1 MNKKEFN
8 MFSKSRLKFSELYS
22 DALSYLKKI
31 YGEVGDYFSNAS
43 PTGQLLRV
51 ILHLGRMIIYYI
63 EDSITE
69 LNINTAIRARSV
81 RGLATLTGHNPSRGM
96 AARGVI
102 KFVYNN
108 SDLDGHTIIIPNYTR
123 IINLGNGLKY
133 SIIIPNDNMK
143 IVLTTNNVFENI
155 SIIQGELRYQ
165 QGTADGYALS
175 SINFPKQDDSI
186 IDQYYCNV
194 FVNGK
199 KWKNVDSILD
209 MGYDEEACIIKTGQ
223 SGGIDV
229 FFGSGSNGKIPPMGA
244 TILLEY
250 IASNGEMGNIND
262 INESSNN
269 YWRFETEG
277 YLPNGEKIDLNE
289 ILKITTQKQILF
301 GCNEESI
308 SLTKLI
314 APHTSRSFVLANA
327 ENYKYF
333 LRKLN
338 IFSIIDAIQGFNTY
352 DDIKARYEYNNAYAE
367 LSTLNNNYY
376 QAKELYGVN
385 SSTTKELY
393 DKIISQK
400 SKCEYWKNIYE
411 QTKLDDNT
419 IYLFLIPNILKRI
432 GETNNYFTCSKNAF
446 NLTNDEKY
454 AIKDLIEKSGQQMI
468 TTDVEII
475 SPKIANFSINCFIQ
489 MWEGFEFDNVK
500 NDIINNV
507 SNYLIRN
514 NRRDRLPISDLIK
527 VVEGVNGVDSVSIM
541 FDADKNNEKIYG
553 QGNYGIDEFGDII
566 ISRYLRDENGN
577 KIEVKD
583 ILPMFRGGFTSFN
596 DIEYGEELHDGIGP
610 INISLRGIS
619 YK

>member
-1 MNKKEFN
+1 MSKKELN
-8 MFSKSRLKFSELYS
+8 MFSKSRLKFNELYS

-69 LNINTAIRARSV
+69 LNINTAIRTRSIK
-81 RGLATLTGHNPSRGM
+81 GLATLTGHNPSRGM
-96 AARGVI
+96 AARGTI
-102 KFVYNN
+102 KFIYNN
-108 SDLDGHTIIIPNYTR
+108 SDLEGNTIIIPNYTK
-123 IINLGNGLKY
+123 IMNLGNGLKY
-133 SIIIPNDNMK
+133 SIVLPNDNMK

-155 SIIQGELRYQ
+155 SVIQGELRYQ
-165 QGTADGYALS
+165 QGTSDGYALS
-175 SINFPKQDDSI
+175 SINFPKQDDAI
-186 IDQYYCNV
+186 IDQYYCNIY
-194 FVNGK
+194 VNGK

-209 MGYDEEACIIKTGQ
+209 MAYDEEACVIKTGQ

-250 IASNGEMGNIND
+250 IASQGEAGNIDD
-262 INESSNN
+262 INESSDS
-269 YWRFETEG
+269 YWRFESGG
-277 YLPNGEKIDLNE
+277 YLPNGESIDLNE
-289 ILKITTQKQILF
+289 VLSINTQNQFLF
-301 GCNEESI
+301 GCDEESI

-314 APHTSRSFVLANA
+314 APHTSRSFVLATA

-333 LRKLN
+333 LRRLN

-352 DDIKARYEYNNAYAE
+352 DDIKAKYEYNNAYSQ
-367 LSTLNNNYY
+367 LTVLNNDYY
-376 QAKELYGVN
+376 QAKELYG
-385 SSTTKELY
+385 SSSSKTMELY

-400 SKCEYWKNIYE
+400 KDCEYWKNIYE

-419 IYLFLIPNILKRI
+419 VYLFLVPNIIKRI
-432 GETNNYFTCSKNAF
+432 GETNNYFTCSKEAF

-454 AIKDLIEKSGQQMI
+454 AIKDLIAKSGQQMI
-468 TTDVEII
+468 TTEVEII
-475 SPKIANFSINCFIQ
+475 SPKIANFAINCFIQ
-489 MWEGFEFDNVK
+489 MWEGYEFDSVK
-500 NDIINNV
+500 SSIINNV
-507 SNYLIRN
+507 SNYLINN
-514 NRRDRLPISDLIK
+514 NRRDRIPISDLIK
-527 VVEGVNGVDSVSIM
+527 VVEEIDGVDSVTIM
-541 FDADKNNEKIYG
+541 FDADVKNENIYG
-553 QGNYGIDEFGDII
+553 SGNYGIDEFGDII
-566 ISRYLRDENGN
+566 ISRYLRDENSN

-583 ILPMFRGGFTSFN
+583 ILPLFRGGFTSFN
-596 DIEYGEELHDGIGP
+596 GVEYGEDIYEGIGP

>member
-338 IFSIIDAIQGFNTY
+338 IFSVIDAIQGFNTY

-376 QAKELYGVN
+376 QAKELYGAN

-393 DKIISQK
+393 DKILSQK
-400 SKCEYWKNIYE
+400 NKCEYWKNIYE

-489 MWEGFEFDNVK
+489 MWEGFEFNNVK

-514 NRRDRLPISDLIK
+514 NRRDRLPISDLVK
-527 VVEGVNGVDSVSIM
+527 VVEEVNGVDSVSIM
-541 FDADKNNEKIYG
+541 FDADKKNDKIYG

-596 DIEYGEELHDGIGP
+596 DIEYGEELNDGIGP

>member
-63 EDSITE
+63 EDSVTE

-108 SDLDGHTIIIPNYTR
+108 SDLDGNTVIIPNYTR

-367 LSTLNNNYY
+367 LNTLNNNYH
-376 QAKELYGVN
+376 QAKELYGAN

-489 MWEGFEFDNVK
+489 MWEGYEFDTVK

-596 DIEYGEELHDGIGP
+596 DIEYGEELNDGIGP

>member
-63 EDSITE
+63 EDSVTE

-108 SDLDGHTIIIPNYTR
+108 SDLDGNTVIIPNYTR

-367 LSTLNNNYY
+367 LNTLNNNYH
-376 QAKELYGVN
+376 QAKELYGAN
-385 SSTTKELY
+385 SSTIKELY

-489 MWEGFEFDNVK
+489 MWEGYEFDTVK

-596 DIEYGEELHDGIGP
+596 DIEYGEELNDGIGP